1 MIRAI
6 YRDGA
11 IQPLDELPVTWRD
24 GQELVVAEHVGAELR
39 ETIEQWT
46 AEMDAAAA
54 LEDED
59 HDRFMKALEEVE
71 RESKILGRREM
82 EKSALIFSD
91 DNSGLSREAG

>member
-11 IQPLDELPVTWRD
+11 IRPLDEVPSTWLD
-24 GQELVVAEHVGAELR
+24 GRELIVAECVGNELH
-39 ETIEQWT
+39 ETIEQWA
-46 AEMDAAAA
+46 AEMDAAAT

-71 RESKILGRREM
+71 RESKVLGRRET
-82 EKSALIFSD
+82 EKSARIFND
-91 DNSGLSREAG
+91 DLGPSCETA